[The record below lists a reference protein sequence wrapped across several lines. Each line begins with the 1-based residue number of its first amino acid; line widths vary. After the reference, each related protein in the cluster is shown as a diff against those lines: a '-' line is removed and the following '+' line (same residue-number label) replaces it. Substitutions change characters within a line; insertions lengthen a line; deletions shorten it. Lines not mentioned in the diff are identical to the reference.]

1 MNLGIRVYRQD
12 KPHPTIVGEGSG
24 LFYYSNYPNLYLK
37 NESVKV
43 EGLENSM
50 LPIFTALQ
58 AICIFR
64 GIKTGLIITS
74 GNDFSGHL
82 KQGNKVSKHYVNRAI
97 DVSRRLAI
105 TNQPAPMGSI
115 VIDLKKYLS
124 TSSLL
129 QNYDVVEELDHI
141 HIEYD
146 PKDKKEEKK
155 IDQTTSAV
163 EPGSTNFKQT
173 PIRYIHTESSI
184 TTVQDLLNSKSSL
197 FSYYKDKI
205 EELLNYTGE
214 TSLTNKQRIEREYR
228 SSEKYPLLKMN
239 TELLLD
245 PEKISRSFLSKIS
258 ENQVINSTS
267 FPIFYTKI
275 REEMES
281 SERYVP
287 SQTYLKGSDGS
298 YGNPVTYI
306 NSFVQVWVYCKSKG
320 KIYDITRLCNS
331 VTVNSN
337 KPGSNF
343 SIDCP
348 MFDGKIEDLDLQENN
363 SVIISGIPKIHPL
376 SKLVTSNDIV
386 WIKFEELEVEEDHRN
401 LGWNMSENK
410 WNINYAI
417 IDEFSLAD
425 QFYDLIGLVDST
437 SPSTTPGEASG
448 SVNISGRCLS
458 KLFIDDE
465 ALFFPL
471 AVITDSNSGNLLI
484 GSSHQDKLVKRLFA
498 DGLNYSLFAKSFRT
512 IEDTMKFYINQL
524 SNMSLLPK
532 EVEES
537 FFRSYGDRRTQVYSL
552 KGEEKPT
559 VQTKFAAG
567 IYQIIKFQ
575 FDGAVKDRTIVD
587 STVLSPEGS
596 LLSLFYKVCQE
607 PLVELLMDT
616 YKDTFNIV
624 IRKPPFDRVS
634 IVSSLSFNYSLS
646 FNSNLSP
653 YYIKEESVESESLSF
668 NENFYTWFSIYN
680 KGIFMGV
687 DQATALTYV
696 PIVYF
701 PEFVDIWGSKSL
713 RVDCNY
719 TRTNDLGSEEDKKQ
733 IVNDLLYIIESS
745 IYLPFT
751 RTGTITLNRGDRRIK
766 KGTWI
771 EYEKTGE
778 AFYVESVSNTASITD
793 TEVIR
798 KTTLQVSH
806 GIRKDFITEKDIDGT
821 KVSYFNIVNL
831 EALKKTLLDFLLNK
845 QEASISRSVLVNKE
859 VFDFFL
865 QKRQFDE

>member
-1 MNLGIRVYRQD
+1 MNLGLRVYRQD

-24 LFYYSNYPNLYLK
+24 LFYYSNYPSLYLK

-97 DVSRRLAI
+97 DISRRLAI

-129 QNYDVVEELDHI
+129 QNYDIVEELDHI

-146 PKDKKEEKK
+146 PKDSKEKK
-155 IDQTTSAV
+155 KIEETPAG
-163 EPGSTNFKQT
+163 EPGDSNFKQV
-173 PIRYIHTESSI
+173 PIRYIHTEFSI
-184 TTVQDLLNSKSSL
+184 TTVQDLLSSKYSL

-214 TSLTNKQRIEREYR
+214 TSLTNKQRVEREYR
-228 SSEKYPLLKMN
+228 GSEKYPLLKMG

-245 PEKISRSFLSKIS
+245 PNKINRNFLSTIS
-258 ENQVINSTS
+258 ESQVIDSST

-281 SERYVP
+281 SEKYVP
-287 SQTYLKGSDGS
+287 SQRYLKSSDGS
-298 YGNPVTYI
+298 YENSVTYI
-306 NSFVQVWVYCKSKG
+306 NSFVQVWVYCKSRN
-320 KIYDITRLCNS
+320 KIFDITRLCNS
-331 VTVNSN
+331 VTVNSG
-337 KPGSNF
+337 KPGSSF

-348 MFDGKIEDLDLQENN
+348 MFDGDIDGLNLQESN
-363 SVIISGIPKIHPL
+363 SVIISGLPKIHPL
-376 SKLVTSNDIV
+376 SKLITSNDIV
-386 WIKFEELEVEEDHRN
+386 WIKFEELEEEEDHRKVEGN
-401 LGWNMSENK
+401 TNWST
-410 WNINYAI
+410 
-417 IDEFSLAD
+417 IDEFSLAG
-425 QFYDLIGLVDST
+425 QFYDMIGLVDST
-437 SPSTTPGEASG
+437 SPSIILGEVSG
-448 SVNISGRCLS
+448 SVTISGRCLS
-458 KLFIDDE
+458 KLFLDDE

-471 AVITDSNSGNLLI
+471 SVITDSNSGNLLI

-575 FDGAVKDRTIVD
+575 FDDAVKGRTIVD
-587 STVLSPEGS
+587 STVSSPEGS
-596 LLSLFYKVCQE
+596 LISLFYKVCQE
-607 PLVELLMDT
+607 PLVEFLMDT

-624 IRKPPFDRVS
+624 VRKPPFDRES
-634 IVSSLSFNYSLS
+634 ILSSLSFNY
-646 FNSNLSP
+646 NLSSTSKLTP
-653 YYIKEESVESESLSF
+653 YLIKTESLASENLSF

-680 KGIFMGV
+680 RGIFMGV
-687 DQATALTYV
+687 DQSTALTYV

-733 IVNDLLYIIESS
+733 IINDLLYIIESS

-778 AFYVESVSNTASITD
+778 VFYIESVSNIASITD
-793 TEVIR
+793 REVIR

-806 GIRKDFITEKDIDGT
+806 GIKKDFITERDIDG
-821 KVSYFNIVNL
+821 KKISYFNIVDL
-831 EALKKTLLDFLLNK
+831 KSLKKTLLDFLLNK

-865 QKRQFDE
+865 QKRQLDE